1 MPNGVDA
8 DLFTPVGEAY
18 RNGFEGKCVVGFVGS
33 LKAWHGLDL
42 LAEAFRRLAADP
54 RYHLLVVGQG
64 PQAKLIESLREELPG
79 RVTQVGAVP
88 HAEVPKYLRAM
99 DIAVAPYPP
108 LEKFYFSPL
117 KVLEYMATAR
127 AVVAT
132 RIGQLKELVRSGET
146 GVLVEPGDPEALAQA
161 IRSLAVDESLRRG
174 LGHAAAEETWR
185 AHRWTARAAT
195 ILDRIEELT

>member
-1 MPNGVDA
+1 MDEITYSVPAMHCDHCERAVSSELRDALIQAGVPASKIAAVPNGVDA

-79 RVTQVGAVP
+79 RVTQVGAPWKLDGASSPVRVP
-88 HAEVPKYLRAM
+88 
-99 DIAVAPYPP
+99 PP
-108 LEKFYFSPL
+108 LLGQHTEE
-117 KVLEYMATAR
+117 VLR
-127 AVVAT
+127 
-132 RIGQLKELVRSGET
+132 EL
-146 GVLVEPGDPEALAQA
+146 
-161 IRSLAVDESLRRG
+161 
-174 LGHAAAEETWR
+174 LG
-185 AHRWTARAAT
+185 
-195 ILDRIEELT
+195 